1 MLSRNRRFQHEK
13 GRKEYAVLIKG
24 NVEGEE
30 NVPVRIE
37 SACVTGTALHSAGCD
52 CSQQLDR
59 AFDIVTEHGS
69 GVIMYM
75 LPEEGRGL
83 GLAKKIRIYAQ
94 MAKRGDGDSHA
105 AAADLGY
112 TEDARDHQ
120 DAALILA
127 DLGVRSVQIITNNPD
142 KPQKLTRA
150 GINVSGIISAE
161 VPATE
166 LTKPYLRSKQRRG
179 HNFQQPL

>member
-1 MLSRNRRFQHEK
+1 MTRPEDESLLPIRAAEAPFPTIVHGDFKILVYEK

-94 MAKRGDGDSHA
+94 MAKRG
-105 AAADLGY
+105 
-112 TEDARDHQ
+112 
-120 DAALILA
+120 
-127 DLGVRSVQIITNNPD
+127 
-142 KPQKLTRA
+142 
-150 GINVSGIISAE
+150 
-161 VPATE
+161 
-166 LTKPYLRSKQRRG
+166 
-179 HNFQQPL
+179 